1 QQSLVFHYLDT
12 FPKPAWVPE
21 WPAQIPDPTR
31 DQILAGRETGASIVG
46 TPAECTEALKKWEAV
61 GVDQLIM
68 GPSGTVY
75 PHELVAHTVAL
86 FGDEV
91 IPRYDTDREHSTS
104 RYRRLAM
111 SDPSAA
117 VVAAS

>member
-1 QQSLVFHYLDT
+1 
-12 FPKPAWVPE
+12 
-21 WPAQIPDPTR
+21 
-31 DQILAGRETGASIVG
+31 
-46 TPAECTEALKKWEAV
+46 
-61 GVDQLIM
+61 M